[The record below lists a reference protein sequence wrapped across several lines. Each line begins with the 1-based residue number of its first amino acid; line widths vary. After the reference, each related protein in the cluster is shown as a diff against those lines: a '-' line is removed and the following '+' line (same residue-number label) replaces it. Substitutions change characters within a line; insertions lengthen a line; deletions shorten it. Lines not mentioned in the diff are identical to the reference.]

1 MTTPLPL
8 FQVDAFAE
16 RPFTG
21 NPAAVMPL
29 SEWLPDDVMQSIAA
43 ENNLAETA
51 FTVPSEREEA
61 DYDLRW
67 FTPAVEVNLCGHAT
81 VAAAHIL
88 LHGERIRFSTRSGIL
103 IVTRDADDPSLLK
116 LDMPA
121 AAPEAAD
128 LPGLLAALGVGG

>member
-1 MTTPLPL
+1 MTTPLPI

-29 SEWLPDDVMQSIAA
+29 TDWLPDDVMQAIGA

-51 FTVPSEREEA
+51 FTVPSDRNDA

-67 FTPAVEVNLCGHAT
+67 FTPAVEVNLCGHDWAEFEARGSPT
-81 VAAAHIL
+81 QTRCRLSAWSGRAA
-88 LHGERIRFSTRSGIL
+88 
-103 IVTRDADDPSLLK
+103 
-116 LDMPA
+116 
-121 AAPEAAD
+121 
-128 LPGLLAALGVGG
+128 